1 MRSYLRLWL
10 TARIKIRK
18 KVKVTTQNQKRVAKI
33 TSMRKKID
41 ELSID
46 IVSLSFLTAHSSNNE
61 ATKWLS
67 KSISQRLLR
76 YKKRTITDESVSS
89 FFEKIASL
97 EKRYLSLSE
106 KLKTR
111 SLKKIKSS
119 LIKKGK
125 M

>member
-1 MRSYLRLWL
+1 M
-10 TARIKIRK
+10 
-18 KVKVTTQNQKRVAKI
+18 TTQNQKRVAKI
-33 TSMRKKID
+33 SSMRKKLD
-41 ELSID
+41 DLSID
-46 IVSLSFLTAHSSNNE
+46 IESLSFLIDRSSNNE

-106 KLKTR
+106 KFKTR
-111 SLKKIKSS
+111 SLKETKSS

-125 M
+125 S

>member
-18 KVKVTTQNQKRVAKI
+18 KVKMTTQNQKRVAKI
-33 TSMRKKID
+33 SSMRKKID

-46 IVSLSFLTAHSSNNE
+46 IESLSFLIDRSSNNE